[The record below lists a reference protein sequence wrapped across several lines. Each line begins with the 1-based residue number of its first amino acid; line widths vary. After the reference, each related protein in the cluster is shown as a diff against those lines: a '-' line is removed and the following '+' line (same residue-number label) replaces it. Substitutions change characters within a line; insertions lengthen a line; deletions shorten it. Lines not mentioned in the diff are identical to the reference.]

1 MGLLWRRYRFFHWLL
16 RSCAGEWVKI
26 RSPIESHS
34 AIRQTPTKMFNKSEA
49 LAKPKG
55 QFSSELRQKGI
66 ILTAFSIYTMAQLVN
81 FNNKKMKK
89 EKQKF

>member
-1 MGLLWRRYRFFHWLL
+1 
-16 RSCAGEWVKI
+16 
-26 RSPIESHS
+26 
-34 AIRQTPTKMFNKSEA
+34 MFNKSEA